1 MDPVTLRRLL
11 LVIVIGALVVA
22 SVALG
27 WVAAHWGVERGS

>member
-11 LVIVIGALVVA
+11 LIIVIVALVVA

-27 WVAAHWGVERGS
+27 WVAAHWGIDRAS

>member
-27 WVAAHWGVERGS
+27 WVAAHWGVERAS

>member
-11 LVIVIGALVVA
+11 LVAVIGALIVA

-27 WVAAHWGVERGS
+27 WMAAHWGVDRAP